1 MHLWSRRCLLE
12 FECNARK
19 NKSGLS
25 QTGRFYLAMMDRW
38 GLDGQQLH
46 IKLERSVGGNHT
58 ASAAGTIAQL

>member
-1 MHLWSRRCLLE
+1 MPE
-12 FECNARK
+12 K

-58 ASAAGTIAQL
+58 ASAAGTVAQL